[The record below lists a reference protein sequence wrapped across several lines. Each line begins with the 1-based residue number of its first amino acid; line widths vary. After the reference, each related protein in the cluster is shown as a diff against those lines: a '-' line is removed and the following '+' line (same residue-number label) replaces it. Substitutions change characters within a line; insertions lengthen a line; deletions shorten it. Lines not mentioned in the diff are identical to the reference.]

1 MKRLQRHDLPK
12 PDWPRSF
19 SVPARPTTETLS
31 VRNCSV
37 FLAIS
42 KFFSFLLFL
51 LRTSSDWRCWKIGCP
66 AEGFSLNHTLPEM
79 VQSSWSLSTLL
90 RPSYPPICREWQH
103 HSVIQR
109 KWHHIKWVKISNHK
123 MKTKKVV
130 HKLDGETRHPPFWIR
145 SELPPPGF
153 VPNKDE
159 LRVSPKI
166 QRLITTRE
174 SRINSLRSRTVCM
187 CMWKRGERVWA
198 ESKRQR
204 KKRTRN
210 ARGAN
215 QTISVLSACHSR

>member
-42 KFFSFLLFL
+42 KKNFFLLLLFL

-109 KWHHIKWVKISNHK
+109 KWHHIKWGKISNHK
-123 MKTKKVV
+123 MKTKKSSPQTGWRNTSPALLDKIWVTATRV
-130 HKLDGETRHPPFWIR
+130 RSKQGRAACVPQNSTAYNHK
-145 SELPPPGF
+145 
-153 VPNKDE
+153 
-159 LRVSPKI
+159 RVS
-166 QRLITTRE
+166 
-174 SRINSLRSRTVCM
+174 
-187 CMWKRGERVWA
+187 
-198 ESKRQR
+198 
-204 KKRTRN
+204 
-210 ARGAN
+210 N
-215 QTISVLSACHSR
+215 Q